1 MKKFIGIFAAL
12 LLAAA
17 WIQAADQYR
26 YDESETIEKTFR
38 FGTAGGVGD
47 LQVDNIFGSITVIGT
62 NRSDVKMTARKTIKA
77 RTRDRIQKAKNEVRL
92 DITEEDRLIDIFVDG
107 PFREKNRRGEQENWN
122 PGYAVHYDFTLEVP
136 KKINLFIKTVTE
148 GDVSV
153 QNVEGDF
160 EVRNVNG
167 KILIDGITG
176 SGSAHTVNGGVMVNF
191 DSNPKNDCS
200 FKTINGDL
208 ELHFRNNLE
217 ADFWLKTFHGEAY
230 TDFDYNK
237 LPVKIEKTEKNNDKG
252 KYVYRSNHIS
262 GVRIG
267 KGGPEIKMDTLNGDL
282 LIKKR

>member
-1 MKKFIGIFAAL
+1 
-12 LLAAA
+12 
-17 WIQAADQYR
+17 
-26 YDESETIEKTFR
+26 R
-38 FGTAGGVGD
+38 FGTAGGAGD
-47 LQVDNIFGSITVIGT
+47 LQLDNIFGSVTVIGT
-62 NRSDVKMTARKTIKA
+62 NRTDIKMTARKTIKA

-107 PFREKNRRGEQENWN
+107 PFREKNQSKNKGDYVEHWD
-122 PGYAVHYDFTLEVP
+122 PGYRVHYDFTLEVP

-167 KILIDGITG
+167 KILIDGIAG
-176 SGSAHTVNGGVMVNF
+176 SGSAHTVNGGVTVHF

-230 TDFDYNK
+230 TDFDYKK
-237 LPVKIEKTEKNNDKG
+237 LPVKVERTEKNDDKG
-252 KYVYRSNHIS
+252 KYVYKSNHIS

-267 KGGPEIKMDTLNGDL
+267 KGGPKITMDTLNGDL
-282 LIKKR
+282 LIKRGSSHKKKITGGKK